1 MKNKES
7 LSAEQC
13 NELIE
18 EFRLFSFE
26 YRVFYRL
33 SLFIYKINLNRS
45 PLNLYNH
52 LKFNYS
58 VNKGD
63 HNLRNKDQLYI
74 SKNLNLDE
82 RHFSLFFSKSINITV
97 YARYCVPPLLYK
109 TLYCTQNSNYGFTVI
124 HIHAFFIEYCTI
136 RLLCKMRYCTQNINY

>member
-1 MKNKES
+1 M
-7 LSAEQC
+7 L
-13 NELIE
+13 E
-18 EFRLFSFE
+18 EFRLFSFQS
-26 YRVFYRL
+26 RVFLYRL
-33 SLFIYKINLNRS
+33 SLFIYKINSNRS

-82 RHFSLFFSKSINITV
+82 RHFSLFF
-97 YARYCVPPLLYK
+97 
-109 TLYCTQNSNYGFTVI
+109 QN
-124 HIHAFFIEYCTI
+124 
-136 RLLCKMRYCTQNINY
+136 

>member
-1 MKNKES
+1 M
-7 LSAEQC
+7 L
-13 NELIE
+13 E

-33 SLFIYKINLNRS
+33 SFFIYKINSNGS

-58 VNKGD
+58 VNKGG

-74 SKNLNLDE
+74 SKNLKS
-82 RHFSLFFSKSINITV
+82 RWKTFFSFFSKIINITTIFV
-97 YARYCVPPLLYK
+97 INDSFLRFKSYLKTDIVCLYNNFNNNF
-109 TLYCTQNSNYGFTVI
+109 QFFNSFRWLKLKIVI
-124 HIHAFFIEYCTI
+124 
-136 RLLCKMRYCTQNINY
+136 LVDL